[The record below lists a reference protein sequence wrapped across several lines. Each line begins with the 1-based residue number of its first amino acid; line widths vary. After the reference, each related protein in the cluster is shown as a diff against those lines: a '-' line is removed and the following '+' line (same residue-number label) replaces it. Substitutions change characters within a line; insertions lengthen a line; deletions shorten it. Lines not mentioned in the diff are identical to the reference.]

1 MDNLQRIEMRY
12 FEYCPE
18 SAYIHK
24 YYLPKA
30 LYKEVTRQDV
40 DVLSYHVPGRDGELP
55 DLVQPMMSEGVVI
68 SYKDIGCEK
77 FLSGRHITAVFD
89 AVKEHDEDC
98 RASLSDEE
106 LRSAILLNKRLGSLE
121 EKIKKE
127 LIVLNKTLQGRLVKG
142 DEFLKDYE
150 IGVKV
155 TYYMDHNHP
164 EYYEDDVYHDTEI
177 MGFFKGFGKH
187 VTEEEVS
194 KKDYSGLGGRKDY
207 NELRPK
213 NSDNPFLGMRLCYL
227 FHWYEYSPMPLK
239 HITRIGNIFTDIKVY
254 HQNSFSFKDALQA
267 HIKRRRE

>member
-1 MDNLQRIEMRY
+1 MNMPQRIESY
-12 FEYCPE
+12 FKYSPE

-24 YYLPKA
+24 YYLA
-30 LYKEVTRQDV
+30 NEFYKEVRRQDV
-40 DVLSYHVPGRDGELP
+40 DALSYHVPGRDGELS
-55 DLVQPMMSEGVVI
+55 DAAQLMITEGVVI
-68 SYKDIGCEK
+68 SYTDIGCEK
-77 FLSGRHITAVFD
+77 FLNDKHITAVFD
-89 AVKEHDEDC
+89 AVNTYDEDC
-98 RASLSDEE
+98 RARLSDEE
-106 LRSAILLNKRLGSLE
+106 LQSAILLNTRLESLE

-127 LIVLNKTLQGRLVKG
+127 LIVLNKALQERLVRG

-150 IGVKV
+150 IDVKV

-207 NELRPK
+207 NEIRPK
-213 NSDNPFLGMRLCYL
+213 NTDDPLSGTRLCFL

-239 HITRIGNIFTDIKVY
+239 HINRIGNIFTDIKVY
-254 HQNSFSFKDALQA
+254 YQNSFPFKDALKA